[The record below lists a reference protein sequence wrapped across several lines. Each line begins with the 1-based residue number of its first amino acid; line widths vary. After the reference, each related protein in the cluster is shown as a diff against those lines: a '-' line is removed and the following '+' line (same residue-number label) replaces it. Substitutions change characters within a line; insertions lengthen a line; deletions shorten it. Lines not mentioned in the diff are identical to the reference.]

1 MKKKQSFFD
10 DYKNLAL
17 VLLALAVLL
26 FVPAGLAKGGLSVFL
41 YILSVLSL
49 VSGIYC
55 LYREHRARGE
65 WVNLFL
71 YDRRRENQ
79 IAKDALTY
87 AFAEDALLYLLSDF
101 SDDEASLW
109 EGMSNELNM
118 QVEATPALRSLLAFF
133 MMRRLAEKP
142 PKEIFTVFLSA
153 EEQVVTRLCRG
164 IRESG
169 DREMADFV
177 FRMWNDPEREEH
189 RITPFFQRNKACF
202 ETRFVR
208 HVKAHL
214 SEFLMKK

>member
-1 MKKKQSFFD
+1 MKKKQSFFG

-17 VLLALAVLL
+17 LLLALAVLL
-26 FVPAGLAKGGLSVFL
+26 FVPAGIAKGGLSVFL

-49 VSGIYC
+49 LSGIYC
-55 LYREHRARGE
+55 LYCEGRARGE

-71 YDRRRENQ
+71 YDRRRKTE
-79 IAKDALTY
+79 IARDALSY
-87 AFAEDALLYLLSDF
+87 DFAEDALLYLLSDF

-109 EGMSNELNM
+109 EGMSPELSM
-118 QVEATPALRSLLAFF
+118 QLEATPALHSLLAFF

-153 EEQVVTRLCRG
+153 DEQVITRLCRG
-164 IRESG
+164 IKESG

-214 SEFLMKK
+214 SEFVMKK